1 MNELRTLP
9 KDYVKLI
16 ILAVVLALLLATSV
30 GFLLAGGLGAYFY
43 MHDYPLSKVF
53 TYAGFAWGA
62 YILILAIFLWLKK
75 KSIQQKQN
83 YLIHTVK
90 TELFA
95 TMALRSLN
103 ITLRKWK
110 RKHEGS

>member
-9 KDYVKLI
+9 KDYVKFAL
-16 ILAVVLALLLATSV
+16 LAVVLSLLLATSV
-30 GFLLAGGLGAYFY
+30 GFLLAGGVGAYFY
-43 MHDYPLSKVF
+43 MHDYPISKVI
-53 TYAGFAWGA
+53 TYGVIAWVV
-62 YILILAIFLWLKK
+62 YILILALCLYRKK
-75 KSIQQKQN
+75 TCIQQKQN

-90 TELFA
+90 TEIFA

-103 ITLRKWK
+103 MSLRKWK